1 MSHHEARTVRVWD
14 PFVRLFHWSLVAIF
28 AVAYLTGDEESA
40 LHVYAGYGLLT
51 LIAARIAWGLVGTR
65 HARFSDFV
73 HGPKVVRDYLRDIL
87 RGRPRHYLG
96 HNPLGG
102 LMILALL
109 LSLLVTGLSGL
120 ALQGAEEGEGP
131 LASWFVSVGP
141 LVSITRADDDEERK
155 RHGDAAEAVE
165 ELHEAAANLT
175 MLLVVLHIAGVLLG
189 SLIHRENLIGAM
201 ISGNKRL

>member
-1 MSHHEARTVRVWD
+1 MAHHESRTVRVWD
-14 PFVRLFHWSLVAIF
+14 PFVRLFHWSLVAVF
-28 AVAYLTGDEESA
+28 AVAYFTGEEESA
-40 LHVYAGYGLLT
+40 VHVYAGYGLLA
-51 LIAARIAWGLVGTR
+51 LVAARVAWGLVGTR
-65 HARFSDFV
+65 HARFSDFIY
-73 HGPKVVRDYLRDIL
+73 GPRAVLDYLGGML
-87 RGRPRHYLG
+87 RGRPSHHLG

-109 LSLLVTGLSGL
+109 ASLFVTGLSGL

-141 LVSITRADDDEERK
+141 LVSVARADDDGEREG
-155 RHGDAAEAVE
+155 HGGAAEALE
-165 ELHEAAANLT
+165 ELHEAAANFT
-175 MLLVVLHIAGVLLG
+175 ILLVVLHIAGVVLG